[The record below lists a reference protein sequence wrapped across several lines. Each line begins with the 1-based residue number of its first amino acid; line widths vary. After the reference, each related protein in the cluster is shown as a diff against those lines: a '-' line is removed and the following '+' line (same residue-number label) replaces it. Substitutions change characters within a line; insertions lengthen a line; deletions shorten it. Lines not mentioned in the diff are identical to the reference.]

1 MDSKQTTAQFRLTYE
16 EKCTLKRLAKAS
28 GLTESEYIRN
38 QIFNPDKIHINPKA
52 KMISAYQGEIYKL
65 LIKIERANPEQ
76 AQQITNALKAYV
88 LEITKQLGV

>member
-38 QIFNPDKIHINPKA
+38 QIFNPDKLHINPKA

-65 LIKIERANPEQ
+65 LIIIERANPEQ

>member
-16 EKCTLKRLAKAS
+16 EKCTLKRLAKAT

-38 QIFNPDKIHINPKA
+38 QIFNPDKLHINPKA

>member
-38 QIFNPDKIHINPKA
+38 QIFNPDKLHINPKA

-76 AQQITNALKAYV
+76 AQQITKALKAYV

>member
-16 EKCTLKRLAKAS
+16 EKCTLKRLAKVS
-28 GLTESEYIRN
+28 GLTESEYIRK
-38 QIFNPDKIHINPKA
+38 QIFNPDKLHINPKA

-76 AQQITNALKAYV
+76 AQQITNTLKAYV

>member
-16 EKCTLKRLAKAS
+16 EKCTLKRLAKVS

-38 QIFNPDKIHINPKA
+38 QIFNPDKLHINPKA

-65 LIKIERANPEQ
+65 LIKIEHANPEQ

>member
-1 MDSKQTTAQFRLTYE
+1 MDSKQTIAQVRLTYE
-16 EKCTLKRLAKAS
+16 EKYTLKRLAKAS
-28 GLTESEYIRN
+28 GLTESEYIRR
-38 QIFNPDKIHINPKA
+38 QIFNPDKLHINPKA

-88 LEITKQLGV
+88 LEITKQLGA

>member
-16 EKCTLKRLAKAS
+16 EKCTLKRLAKVS

-38 QIFNPDKIHINPKA
+38 QIFNPDKLHINPKA

>member
-38 QIFNPDKIHINPKA
+38 QIFNPDKLHINPKA
-52 KMISAYQGEIYKL
+52 TMISAYQGEIYKL

>member
-38 QIFNPDKIHINPKA
+38 QIFNPDKLHINPKA

-76 AQQITNALKAYV
+76 AQQITTALKAYV

>member
-1 MDSKQTTAQFRLTYE
+1 
-16 EKCTLKRLAKAS
+16 
-28 GLTESEYIRN
+28 
-38 QIFNPDKIHINPKA
+38 
-52 KMISAYQGEIYKL
+52 MISAYQGEIYKL

>member
-16 EKCTLKRLAKAS
+16 EKCTLKRLAKTS

-38 QIFNPDKIHINPKA
+38 QIFNPDKLHINPKA